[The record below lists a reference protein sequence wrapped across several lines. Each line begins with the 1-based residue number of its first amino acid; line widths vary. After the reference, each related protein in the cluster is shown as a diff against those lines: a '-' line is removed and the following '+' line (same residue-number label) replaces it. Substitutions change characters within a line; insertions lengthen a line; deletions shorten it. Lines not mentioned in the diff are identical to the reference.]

1 MIARTGGETSA
12 HYSAAKSG
20 IEGFSR
26 SLAREVGPSGI
37 RINIIAPGMID
48 TAMLDLMPQAQ
59 KQKLMQRI
67 PLRRIGIP
75 QDIAGLALLL
85 ASEAGS
91 YITGQT
97 FHINGGLYMN

>member
-1 MIARTGGETSA
+1 
-12 HYSAAKSG
+12 
-20 IEGFSR
+20 
-26 SLAREVGPSGI
+26 
-37 RINIIAPGMID
+37 MID